1 MRGRPNCVWPMI
13 LWPLICDR
21 MASNTLMLYKY
32 MTNPSTHSLPPLTS
46 RTQRTPFWESRSHE
60 CFLLTHPV
68 MNLPLSSPSL
78 TPHAPL
84 PPLPSLPLSGRRWRG
99 RSTRCMRGEA
109 GRHLIPCGRVR
120 PPPAAL
126 SVCARRGGAPSRAGL
141 LQQRRSDPPPAHDPP
156 SDLVERELW

>member
-84 PPLPSLPLSGRRWRG
+84 PPLPSLPLSDRRWRG

-109 GRHLIPCGRVR
+109 MPEQLRHEGASCSS
-120 PPPAAL
+120 PADHG
-126 SVCARRGGAPSRAGL
+126 ARRL
-141 LQQRRSDPPPAHDPP
+141 LHSSPRSLPNVC
-156 SDLVERELW
+156 LER